1 MISEEKGRT
10 TIQIVI
16 RRFVAVEAAE
26 NDERGK
32 GGKKD
37 ESKTPVENT
46 IKRQEKSLSLFSMR
60 FIAKSIGIS
69 GFFLR
74 LYSSRRREL
83 LGQ

>member
-1 MISEEKGRT
+1 MKEEK
-10 TIQIVI
+10 
-16 RRFVAVEAAE
+16 E
-26 NDERGK
+26 K
-32 GGKKD
+32 KKD

-60 FIAKSIGIS
+60 FIAKSIDIS

-83 LGQ
+83 LGQWVSFSLSMLL